1 MKMALG
7 LAGGLALTAALALT
21 STTASA
27 ADWCGFHRKEG
38 ARVQCGFSS
47 LQECKQAL
55 SEKAS
60 GKKEAG
66 TAITCRPDPASG

>member
-1 MKMALG
+1 MRMVRRLT
-7 LAGGLALTAALALT
+7 GGLALVAALTLT
-21 STTASA
+21 SA
-27 ADWCGFHRKEG
+27 AANATDWCGFHRKEG

-60 GKKEAG
+60 GKKEAD